1 MSFPQNFLWGGATS
15 AHQFE
20 GGYDQGGRG
29 LANTDFLTSG
39 NRKNPRRIT
48 LRLENGERYDAVK
61 SFHGITIPDNAVGQV
76 YEDTYYPSHQAVD
89 FYHHYREDIKLLADM
104 GIRCFRMS
112 VSWSRIFPKG
122 DEAEPNEE
130 GLKFYED
137 VFEECHRYGIEP
149 LVTICHFDI
158 PAFIS
163 QTYGGW
169 MNRKTVD
176 MFVHY
181 STTIM
186 NRYKDLVRYWLTF
199 NEVNIL
205 DDYECTGTTEHGMA
219 VKYQVHH
226 HIFLASARTVI
237 EGHKIDPDFR
247 IGMMEAN
254 FYWYPE
260 TCNPVDSLRRIEL
273 SREWRDYAIDI
284 QVRGYYPNYLKKLL
298 ERNHISLKTEPGD
311 EEILKEGK
319 VDFLGFSYYN
329 TSVATTRLNA
339 EETGGN
345 VISAVRNPYLKD
357 SEWGWQTDPVG
368 LRVIL
373 NDLYDKY
380 QIPLFI
386 VENGLGAVDRLEDG
400 KVIDDYRINYFHDHF
415 AQLKDA
421 IELDGVPVMGYTSWG
436 VIDLVSNSG
445 GEMDKRYGFI
455 YVDMDNEGNGTKK
468 RILKKSYGYIKQV
481 YESNGSDLDIRKEYN
496 VYE

>member
-1 MSFPQNFLWGGATS
+1 MSFPKNFLWGGATS

-20 GGYDQGGRG
+20 GGFNLGNRG

-48 LRLENGERYDAVK
+48 LELPNGDRYDAKK
-61 SFHGITIPDNAVGQV
+61 SFHGISIPEGAKGKV
-76 YEDTYYPSHQAVD
+76 YDDTYYPSHNAVD
-89 FYHHYREDIKLLADM
+89 FYHHYKEDIKLLAEM
-104 GIRCFRMS
+104 GMNCFRLS
-112 VSWSRIFPKG
+112 ISWSRIFPKG
-122 DEAEPNEE
+122 DETEPNEE
-130 GLKFYED
+130 GLQFYEN
-137 VFEECHRYGIEP
+137 VFSECKKYNIEP

-158 PAFIS
+158 PAYIS
-163 QTYGGW
+163 QKYGGW

-176 MFVHY
+176 FYVHY
-181 STTIM
+181 AETIM
-186 NRYKDLVRYWLTF
+186 NRYKNSVKYWLTF

-205 DDYECTGTTEHGMA
+205 DDYECTGSTKNSLA
-219 VKYQVHH
+219 DKYQIHH
-226 HIFLASARTVI
+226 HIFLASAKTVI
-237 EGHKIDPDFR
+237 LGHKINPNFK

-260 TCNPVDSLRRIEL
+260 TCNPLDSLRRIEL

-284 QVRGYYPNYLKKLL
+284 QVRGYYPNYLIKYF
-298 ERNHISLKTEPGD
+298 ERNNINLITNPED
-311 EEILKEGK
+311 EEILKNGV

-329 TSVATTRLNA
+329 TSVATTRVNA

-345 VISAVRNPYLKD
+345 VISAIRNPYLKD
-357 SEWGWQTDPVG
+357 SEWGWQVDPVG

-386 VENGLGAVDRLEDG
+386 VENGLGAIDKLEND
-400 KVIDDYRINYFHDHF
+400 KIVDDYRIDYFHDHF
-415 AQLKDA
+415 VELKKS

-436 VIDLVSNSG
+436 AIDLVSNSG

-455 YVDMDNEGNGTKK
+455 YVDMNNDGEGSK
-468 RILKKSYGYIKQV
+468 RRIKKKSFGYIKQV
-481 YESNGSDLDIRKEYN
+481 FESNGEDLEIKEDYN
-496 VYE
+496 IYG